1 MACNCQ
7 TMLERQGGEPVNRRQ
22 WPGYEKLRGW
32 CRMARMQLRSCD
44 LASGKRCLSG
54 GRCFRDGGYVDLA
67 GLWEVIGAEEMKL
80 ERTLLKV
87 FTT

>member
-1 MACNCQ
+1 
-7 TMLERQGGEPVNRRQ
+7 
-22 WPGYEKLRGW
+22 
-32 CRMARMQLRSCD
+32 MARMQLRSCD

-54 GRCFRDGGYVDLA
+54 RRCFRDGGYVDLA